1 MAVSYNPSIVRDG
14 LILNLDAANSKS
26 VLFNVEVLLVAGGGA
41 GGGRHAGGGGGGGVI
56 YNPSYP
62 LNPGV
67 AYTVT
72 VGAGGSG
79 FALNSGYGGRG
90 NNGGNSVFDTLTAL
104 GGGGGGGYADGLAT
118 VNGANGGSGG
128 GAAMANGLPGGN
140 GSPGSGTAGQG
151 FGGGSAN
158 TGSSDWAAG
167 GGGGAGGI
175 GLSSQSGSPLGGNG
189 GPGRL
194 FSISGTPTYYAGGGG
209 GGGGGGGSTTNGG
222 IGGIGG
228 GGNGNSSYNPNQG
241 TAGTP
246 NTGGG
251 GGGSRDQA
259 GASGG
264 SGIVIV
270 RYYGAQRAS
279 GGTVTSVNGY
289 TIHTFTSVGSTTFT
303 PNSTWYDVSGSNTNA
318 TKGGTQ
324 SPTYPLYNS
333 NRYFTFTGGVNG
345 NNYSRFEVT
354 TPTLTAISVIAFHYS
369 TASGGHVLRHSTD
382 SFQLGVDGYAAGT
395 AYNNI
400 QISGDLT
407 NTLNTWV
414 CDALTFNGIT
424 LVGYRNGVQVGT
436 TARTLTTIAGGTLN
450 IGTRSDQYAAHY
462 VGNIAVV
469 LIYNRALSASEIQQN
484 FNALRGRFSI

>member
-14 LILNLDAANSKS
+14 LILNLDAANFKS
-26 VLFNVEVLLVAGGGA
+26 VLFKVEVLVVAGGGA
-41 GGGRHAGGGGGGGVI
+41 GGGRHAGGGGGGGI
-56 YNPSYP
+56 LYNSAYS

-90 NNGGNSVFDTLTAL
+90 NNGGNSVFDTLTAT
-104 GGGGGGGYADGLAT
+104 GGGGGGGYSDGLAT
-118 VNGANGGSGG
+118 VTGANGGSGG
-128 GAAMANGLPGGN
+128 GGAYATGLPGGN
-140 GSPGSGTAGQG
+140 GSAGSGTSGQG
-151 FGGGSAN
+151 FGGGV
-158 TGSSDWAAG
+158 GSQAWNGG
-167 GGGGAGGI
+167 GGGGAAGAG
-175 GLSSQSGSPLGGNG
+175 SNASGSIGGTG

-194 FSISGTPTYYAGGGG
+194 FSISGTPTYYGGGG
-209 GGGGGGGSTTNGG
+209 GGAGEGGGSTTNGG
-222 IGGIGG
+222 AGGIGG
-228 GGNGNSSYNPNQG
+228 GGAGNSTYNPTVA
-241 TAGTP
+241 TAGTA

-251 GGGSRDQA
+251 GGGSRDA
-259 GASGG
+259 PGAAGG

-270 RYYGAQRAS
+270 RYYGAQRAT
-279 GGTVTSVNGY
+279 GGTITTIGGY

-436 TARTLTTIAGGTLN
+436 TARALTTIAGGTLN
-450 IGTRSDQYAAHY
+450 IGARSDIYAAHY